1 VTRLF
6 ATQSRDEVQQV
17 IGCAS
22 PDADAEWLVAEG
34 VHESGAH
41 MALSI
46 AVSPLYAANGMMV
59 GALVAVRKPSSAHS
73 AAAETNPLV
82 DSAQRTTPD
91 SAPTVEDADLRND
104 WDAERINLAL
114 AAARLGD
121 WSWDACTDMVTF
133 SPRAAELFGIPSG
146 RAMTRTAMR
155 EFMHPEDREAARIAV
170 DRAIATRGDY
180 GIEYRLI
187 NSGRERWI
195 SASGRARYDH
205 RGEVLGMFGVVQ
217 DISKDRLLLRVDDA
231 VRPLVKPEDITYTAA
246 RTLGQYLQV
255 NR

>member
-1 VTRLF
+1 VTRFF

-180 GIEYRLI
+180 GIE
-187 NSGRERWI
+187 
-195 SASGRARYDH
+195 
-205 RGEVLGMFGVVQ
+205 
-217 DISKDRLLLRVDDA
+217 
-231 VRPLVKPEDITYTAA
+231 
-246 RTLGQYLQV
+246 
-255 NR
+255 